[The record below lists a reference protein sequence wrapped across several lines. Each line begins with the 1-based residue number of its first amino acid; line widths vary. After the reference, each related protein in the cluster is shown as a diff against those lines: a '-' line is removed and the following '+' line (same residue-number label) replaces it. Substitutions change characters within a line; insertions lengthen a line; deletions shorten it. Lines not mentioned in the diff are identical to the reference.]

1 MSTEWSRGSTTGLN
15 LKKKDTTRRHK
26 LHRERIN
33 AIYDVDRTTQFQE
46 NPPRVWE
53 SRYQS
58 GLDSTAGRIMR
69 PAREEGSLSA
79 VDRNRQKTI
88 RKANKFLADRVKAVK
103 CRTFKKRVPLLPG
116 LQMDKFQAPC
126 IDNQEPERSTEDLAQ
141 TLFNNRMKIQRQIQ
155 RENAKL
161 ISCIVQKESFYNE
174 REMSA
179 HEEAFMKYRKLRSG
193 QGRQTEMYLGRQKNR
208 KTRKKKK
215 PPRSFKDSLKA
226 SYALA
231 KEPTARLKFRDNWAK
246 EPTPEFQPLVSEQE
260 LESGVLVEDEA
271 FAYSNA
277 THDLEGDSTL

>member
-116 LQMDKFQAPC
+116 FVC
-126 IDNQEPERSTEDLAQ
+126 
-141 TLFNNRMKIQRQIQ
+141 LFFCCAFPLSLSMCDRARETVVGKNVGKRQC
-155 RENAKL
+155 A
-161 ISCIVQKESFYNE
+161 
-174 REMSA
+174 A
-179 HEEAFMKYRKLRSG
+179 
-193 QGRQTEMYLGRQKNR
+193 
-208 KTRKKKK
+208 
-215 PPRSFKDSLKA
+215 
-226 SYALA
+226 
-231 KEPTARLKFRDNWAK
+231 
-246 EPTPEFQPLVSEQE
+246 
-260 LESGVLVEDEA
+260 
-271 FAYSNA
+271 
-277 THDLEGDSTL
+277 